1 MNFVYLQI
9 IFVNMEILY
18 ANYQILSIAIFDN
31 FQILFVFYLN

>member
-9 IFVNMEILY
+9 IFVNIKILY
-18 ANYQILSIAIFDN
+18 ANYQILSIAIFDK